1 MEDAGRSFDETAI
14 WEYCWRDSH
23 NYRWGRF
30 RRGDQCFHWQY
41 KVRALVSNAARALSI
56 PPSRANNQTA
66 EPEMP
71 LMRCLRESSPMGV
84 STFILIFFFKR
95 KHCDR
100 KSTATI
106 LLPYRA
112 LTTGV
117 SRTLSKHPRGVQR
130 MRIPPTCRLS
140 CEACCWTVLL
150 TLCHT
155 LQSS

>member
-84 STFILIFFFKR
+84 STFILIFFFK
-95 KHCDR
+95 
-100 KSTATI
+100 KSVGNTVI
-106 LLPYRA
+106 EN
-112 LTTGV
+112 
-117 SRTLSKHPRGVQR
+117 
-130 MRIPPTCRLS
+130 RLQPF
-140 CEACCWTVLL
+140 CYHTVLSPQAFL
-150 TLCHT
+150 EHSPNTPAACNACAYHRRVESLVKRVVGPF
-155 LQSS
+155 S